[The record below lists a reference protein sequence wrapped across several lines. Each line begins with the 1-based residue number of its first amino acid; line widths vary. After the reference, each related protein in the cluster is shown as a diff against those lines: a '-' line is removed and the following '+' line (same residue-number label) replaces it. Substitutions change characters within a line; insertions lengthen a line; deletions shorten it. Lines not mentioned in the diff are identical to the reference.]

1 MKYTIYSKLPKIR
14 PDIALMKH
22 VHGEDEYLLMYDP
35 LRYSRAPM
43 ILALHALRLLDCLQK
58 DEDQTCEIIAE
69 TLELLIKK
77 KEKSSRRLS
86 PSLSS
91 AEN

>member
-1 MKYTIYSKLPKIR
+1 MNYTIYSNLPKIR
-14 PDIALMKH
+14 PDISLMKH

-58 DEDQTCEIIAE
+58 EEDQTCEQIAE
-69 TLELLIKK
+69 TAFEGQVDPEALLDVIMPM
-77 KEKSSRRLS
+77 SDR
-86 PSLSS
+86 
-91 AEN
+91 